1 MRGPEGDNYSKW
13 RQSAKFVEGLQHSYY
28 SYFCERSAAS
38 SAFGDLG
45 DRISRQAVEPTP
57 QSGLVQRTSRLPNTI
72 PPLQARLRLGQTV
85 AVCWRGGLTPI
96 STPSQGGRESG
107 VEGPHRPICCFD
119 AGHLERAISARLFRG
134 PQRAVCSQAFSWS
147 HR

>member
-13 RQSAKFVEGLQHSYY
+13 RQSAKFIEGLQHSYY

-38 SAFGDLG
+38 SAFGDL
-45 DRISRQAVEPTP
+45 RVEYPGRRLSTP

-72 PPLQARLRLGQTV
+72 PALQARLRLGQTV

-107 VEGPHRPICCFD
+107 AEGPHRLICCFD